1 MGEMLG
7 DKLKKELSEAVL
19 NKCETGRIKM
29 MEAKTGWW
37 VKIFREKSGL
47 KNSFSEFQ
55 RSSQAP
61 RCSDAQAEKLTSLQV
76 NELASW

>member
-29 MEAKTGWW
+29 MEAKTGT
-37 VKIFREKSGL
+37 I
-47 KNSFSEFQ
+47 
-55 RSSQAP
+55 
-61 RCSDAQAEKLTSLQV
+61 AQD
-76 NELASW
+76 NG